1 MVHSIMIFE
10 HLKMKINYSDALFL
24 EKYNRNL
31 MYNLL
36 ISIKSIY
43 NDERYHLQVF
53 SEKCVSKDV
62 ERIFD

>member
-1 MVHSIMIFE
+1 
-10 HLKMKINYSDALFL
+10 MKINYSDALFL

-53 SEKCVSKDV
+53 SEKCVSKEV